1 MVLSKEIVLMC
12 SRKTTWISACY
23 HPSSL
28 GVACFLFI
36 LYKFFPSLVALLLSS
51 SPVIVCTTL
60 LLGILLSY
68 SEPNLPGNKAENDD
82 TAEASSSLKIQS
94 VPNEKGFRAKSRV
107 GNRRATKRMT
117 VRTIGLGDRRLN
129 AAEATCVASNSS
141 IEENNGKKDCLD
153 SESGGAQDSD
163 SSNSNTAPVLNEL
176 DPFVSKD
183 NSGDD
188 SAAFSENHAS
198 DDGSTEEETENQDEE
213 EAQKEKDE
221 GGKAAVRWTA
231 DDQRNL
237 VNLGNSELERNRRL
251 ETLLAKREARK
262 VLQRNLID
270 LDDNMEKGR
279 GHLPC
284 VNAPRRN
291 PFDLSCS
298 SDDYF
303 PGSAPSVLLPRLS
316 PFDLLDDDP
325 VEDEKNSRQQ
335 DFAAAPQRDIFF
347 RRHESFSVG
356 SVFSEFKQE
365 KRVSRFN
372 PCVGAE
378 KNEPEETGCADSKM
392 NSTSESDEH
401 NAKPSSDSMITEQAH
416 QATARSAATQ
426 DECSEDSVGNS
437 PTSYGERVEVIDEEH
452 KSSSST
458 ASSSSEEKRSPKMR
472 TPETTAEGSTSD
484 AVEVEGENVDDSH
497 VVEPV
502 YDSSPTAS
510 NSALHQAFSIAGNE
524 RHFEPL

>member
-1 MVLSKEIVLMC
+1 MY
-12 SRKTTWISACY
+12 SRKTSWISACY

-36 LYKFFPSLVALLLSS
+36 LYKFFPSLFALLLSS
-51 SPVIVCTTL
+51 SPVIVCTTI

-68 SEPNLPGNKAENDD
+68 SEPNLPGNQADATDD
-82 TAEASSSLKIQS
+82 TAEASSSLKIES
-94 VPNEKGFRAKSRV
+94 VANEKGFRAKSRV
-107 GNRRATKRMT
+107 GIRRASKRMT
-117 VRTIGLGDRRLN
+117 VRTIVLGDRRLN

-141 IEENNGKKDCLD
+141 IEEDNGKKACLD

-163 SSNSNTAPVLNEL
+163 SSKSNTAPVLDEL
-176 DPFVSKD
+176 DPFVSED

-188 SAAFSENHAS
+188 SAAFSRNHAS
-198 DDGSTEEETENQDEE
+198 DDDSAEEEAENQDEE

-270 LDDNMEKGR
+270 LDDNMEKGSQYH

-298 SDDYF
+298 SDDSC

-316 PFDLLDDDP
+316 PFDLPDDDP
-325 VEDEKNSRQQ
+325 LDAEKNSRQQ

-356 SVFSEFKQE
+356 SFFGEFKQE
-365 KRVSRFN
+365 KPASRFN

-378 KNEPEETGCADSKM
+378 KNEPGETACADSKM

-401 NAKPSSDSMITEQAH
+401 NNAKPSSDSMITEQAH
-416 QATARSAATQ
+416 QATASSAATQ
-426 DECSEDSVGNS
+426 DGSSEDSVGNS
-437 PTSYGERVEVIDEEH
+437 PTSYGERVEAIDEAY

-458 ASSSSEEKRSPKMR
+458 ASSSSSSEENRSPKMR
-472 TPETTAEGSTSD
+472 TPETTAAGSTSD
-484 AVEVEGENVDDSH
+484 AVEVEGETVDDSH

-524 RHFEPL
+524 TL